1 MKPVPILFLL
11 VSALVTACSPSGGDV
26 AAPSASLE
34 KEATDSPQAAA
45 PETTETETVQATCE
59 QDIGAQAARV
69 LVEQCIQMSP
79 ATHPPC
85 NAQNSCFCCRW
96 TPAFGFGVGGAAA
109 IQAGDSRIS
118 S

>member
-45 PETTETETVQATCE
+45 PETTETETVQATCD

-69 LVEQCIQMSP
+69 LVGQCIQISP

-85 NAQNSCFCCRW
+85 NAQNSCDMIRDEIRRGC
-96 TPAFGFGVGGAAA
+96 GFGDT
-109 IQAGDSRIS
+109 INNPDFCSDYQ
-118 S
+118 

>member
-85 NAQNSCFCCRW
+85 NAQNSCDMIRDEIRRGC
-96 TPAFGFGVGGAAA
+96 GFG
-109 IQAGDSRIS
+109 DTS
-118 S
+118 SNPDFCSDYE